1 MRLIFLCC
9 VSDPKEGTSQDLDHE
24 QIDINIAETEST
36 SIKSPAEVS
45 RVSETETGQTGQ
57 TSRSPQ
63 VDAPGHVLVADTA
76 DRSAPLAPS
85 EEHQNIREVTSGDK
99 ETDKNERRTPD
110 SQSTERS

>member
-1 MRLIFLCC
+1 MRLISLCC

-45 RVSETETGQTGQ
+45 RVSETETGQ

-99 ETDKNERRTPD
+99 ETDKNERRTSD